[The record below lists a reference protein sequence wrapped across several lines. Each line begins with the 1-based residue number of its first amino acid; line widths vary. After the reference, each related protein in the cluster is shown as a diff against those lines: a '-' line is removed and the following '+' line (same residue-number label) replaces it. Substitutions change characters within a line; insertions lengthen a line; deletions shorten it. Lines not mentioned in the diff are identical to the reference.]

1 MWFSTSWEQDW
12 AKLLSTRSS
21 RCPQPSVKAADPSK
35 FLQLVLSCNGEYSV
49 KQFQDQHPV
58 QHQNWMVCCD
68 TSRPSKEFMRIRRQL
83 LWLSVTWLQL
93 AIFCDGKLDLEHRPH
108 IPLFSIQFC
117 LEPPPPAVLESYC
130 LHFWLQI
137 SSPSIPWLPSSS
149 VTLWFSLQS
158 LFGNSVIISSQCVSQ
173 PTPFPSFNLFHY
185 WFLIIFCP

>member
-68 TSRPSKEFMRIRRQL
+68 TSRPSKEFTRIRRQL

-117 LEPPPPAVLESYC
+117 LEPPPPAVLEC
-130 LHFWLQI
+130 LSPFLTPDLFSKYSVVALFFCDLVVFTSKLVWQFCHHFFPMCVPANSI
-137 SSPSIPWLPSSS
+137 S
-149 VTLWFSLQS
+149 F
-158 LFGNSVIISSQCVSQ
+158 F
-173 PTPFPSFNLFHY
+173 
-185 WFLIIFCP
+185 